1 MTSLLRCLRRRCGC
15 DRSPGWGTLTPR
27 EAGHGG
33 SGSAG
38 WGSPRLPMAVSSL
51 CLHTRG
57 GELSGACFERSLV
70 PFKRTDRLPKGPLL
84 PPTPWGP
91 DLPYKAWGTQRKETC
106 DSERDPSPKG
116 PTTRRWA
123 RADGGLRLRWRGRR
137 RPRVCS
143 PWLAGDRY
151 GASVTREGNRQTRR
165 DTSGPSRALGLV
177 GSLLA
182 GGIQGF
188 REHLSHG

>member
-1 MTSLLRCLRRRCGC
+1 MEDRAPQGGGLPGC
-15 DRSPGWGTLTPR
+15 RWLSPPCAFTGD
-27 EAGHGG
+27 
-33 SGSAG
+33 
-38 WGSPRLPMAVSSL
+38 
-51 CLHTRG
+51 

-84 PPTPWGP
+84 PATPWGP

-106 DSERDPSPKG
+106 DSERDPSLKG

-151 GASVTREGNRQTRR
+151 GTSVTREGNRQTRR

-182 GGIQGF
+182 GGWDPGLPRTPVTRVKCAYGDICICKKKKNSV
-188 REHLSHG
+188 R